1 MARKIAVKIKKELL
15 IEYLYLDL
23 QTCERCMRADKVLD
37 SAVELLRP
45 VMDAAGFQIEYRKVL
60 IENEELAEKYHFR
73 SSPTILVNG
82 EDIFG
87 QIQENDCGCCSDI
100 AGTDIKCRVFE
111 SEGKY
116 YNAPT
121 RSMLVNAILKRV
133 YAFSPEKQDEY
144 VLPENLKR
152 FFEGK
157 REKEKQL

>member
-37 SAVELLRP
+37 SAVELLSP

-60 IENEELAEKYHFR
+60 IENEELAEQYHFR

-116 YNAPT
+116 YDAPT
-121 RSMLVNAILKRV
+121 KSMLVNAILKRV
-133 YAFSPEKQDEY
+133 YAASPEKQDEY